1 MRLMV
6 DVMDTDELYDG
17 IDNTQSVTEK
27 YLGLSLTKFLVL
39 LLIVLGFGIYIGILV
54 YGTNSLEVLF
64 GLQDYE
70 EYLNSEIFSLKNEN
84 AKLQKEYF
92 ELKEISAQ

>member
-1 MRLMV
+1 MFFIV
-6 DVMDTDELYDG
+6 IGFGV
-17 IDNTQSVTEK
+17 
-27 YLGLSLTKFLVL
+27 YLGML
-39 LLIVLGFGIYIGILV
+39 L

-70 EYLNSEIFSLKNEN
+70 AYLQGEVHRLKNEN
-84 AKLQKEYF
+84 AELQREYF

>member
-1 MRLMV
+1 
-6 DVMDTDELYDG
+6 MDNEELYDK
-17 IDNTQSVTEK
+17 IDNSQSVTQK
-27 YLGLSLTKFLVL
+27 YLGISFAKFLLMFFMV
-39 LLIVLGFGIYIGILV
+39 IGFGIYLGMLL

-70 EYLNSEIFSLKNEN
+70 TFLQSEVDRLKNEN
-84 AKLQKEYF
+84 AELQREYF

>member
-1 MRLMV
+1 
-6 DVMDTDELYDG
+6 MDKDELFEE
-17 IDNTQSVTEK
+17 IDTSQSVTQK
-27 YLGLSLTKFLVL
+27 YLGLSLTKFFVLFFIIVL
-39 LLIVLGFGIYIGILV
+39 LGVYVGVLL

-70 EYLNSEIFSLKNEN
+70 NYLQDEIVKLKVEN
-84 AKLQKEYF
+84 ASLQREYF

>member
-1 MRLMV
+1 MNNE
-6 DVMDTDELYDG
+6 ELYEE
-17 IDNTQSVTEK
+17 IDNSQSLTQK
-27 YLGLSLTKFLVL
+27 YLGVPFAKFILMFF
-39 LLIVLGFGIYIGILV
+39 IVIGFGVYLGMLL

-70 EYLNSEIFSLKNEN
+70 TFLQSDVDRLKNEN
-84 AKLQKEYF
+84 AELQREYF

>member
-1 MRLMV
+1 MNKEELFEEI
-6 DVMDTDELYDG
+6 DTSQT
-17 IDNTQSVTEK
+17 ITQK
-27 YLGLSLTKFLVL
+27 YLGLSLKKFFLLFTLVILLGIYLGVL
-39 LLIVLGFGIYIGILV
+39 L

-70 EYLNSEIFSLKNEN
+70 NYLQNEIVHLKKEN
-84 AKLQKEYF
+84 AELQREYF

>member
-1 MRLMV
+1 MNNE
-6 DVMDTDELYDG
+6 ELFED
-17 IDNTQSVTEK
+17 IDNTQSVTIK
-27 YLGLSLTKFLVL
+27 YLGLSLGKFFLLVFIVLSLGIYLGVL
-39 LLIVLGFGIYIGILV
+39 L

-70 EYLNSEIFSLKNEN
+70 NYLQDEVYRLKDEN
-84 AKLQKEYF
+84 AELQREYF

>member
-1 MRLMV
+1 
-6 DVMDTDELYDG
+6 MDNEELYDD
-17 IDNTQSVTEK
+17 IDNSQSITQK
-27 YLGLSLTKFLVL
+27 YLGVPIAKFMLMFF
-39 LLIVLGFGIYIGILV
+39 IVIGFGVYLGMLL

-70 EYLNSEIFSLKNEN
+70 TFLQNDVDRLKNEN
-84 AKLQKEYF
+84 AELQREYF